1 MLIHRHCRVG
11 EKLDVAG
18 LNEITVLI
26 DRAQTELTE
35 AAMNSWSP
43 GLDGPPHAHDRKEQN
58 FLVTAGRGLVRIGA
72 ESFPA
77 EPGDF
82 FHVPAGVIHQTVN
95 LQPDRRLDYFLF
107 NAFLDGDKEGHA
119 SFADHISQ
127 VKEIRRRQAERQ
139 SAAADPGLAAGGS
152 RRPGRRVATRGC
164 GAGRT
169 VLVDRRAAERCEAFL
184 LQLPPGGTEPA
195 AADATKEQTL
205 LMLDGSARA
214 TVDGE
219 PVELAAGEVLF
230 VPRSAAFACTAG
242 AAGLRLVSFGTVVA
256 R

>member
-1 MLIHRHCRVG
+1 MIHRHCRAG

-58 FLVTAGRGLVRIGA
+58 FLVTAGRGMVRIGA

-107 NAFLDGDKEGHA
+107 NAFLDVDKEGHA

-139 SAAADPGLAAGGS
+139 NAAADPGLAAGGS
-152 RRPGRRVATRGC
+152 RRPGRRVPTRGC

-169 VLVDRRAAERCEAFL
+169 VLVDRGTAERCEAIL
-184 LQLPPGGTEPA
+184 LQLPAGGTEPA
-195 AADATKEQTL
+195 TADATKEQTL
-205 LMLDGSARA
+205 LVLEGSARV
-214 TVDGE
+214 TVGGQPAE
-219 PVELAAGEVLF
+219 IAAGEVLF
-230 VPRSAAFACTAG
+230 VPRSAALGCTAG